1 MIMTKEIKIV
11 LICLA
16 VLVVFVTGFYF
27 YKSSVKLK
35 DVRSSNDV
43 IDKANKEIDSAQ
55 ITLTKVQLQTICEKL
70 FKAMD
75 GLGTDTDSI
84 YEAIGMAN
92 TRSDVLSII
101 ATFGVKDGETLS
113 EWLYGD
119 LSQNEI
125 NHLNSILASKNINY
139 QF

>member
-1 MIMTKEIKIV
+1 MTPKIKII

-16 VLVVFVTGFYF
+16 VVVVFVIGYYF
-27 YKSSVKLK
+27 YKSTTKLD
-35 DVRSSNDV
+35 DVRSSNEV
-43 IDKANKEIDSAQ
+43 IEKANKEIDASQ

-70 FKAMD
+70 YDAMD
-75 GLGTDTDSI
+75 GLGTDIDSV
-84 YEAIGMAN
+84 YDAIGMAN

-101 ATFGVKDGETLS
+101 ATFGVKDGESLS

-119 LSQNEI
+119 LSQKEI

>member
-1 MIMTKEIKIV
+1 MTPKIKII

-16 VLVVFVTGFYF
+16 VVVVFVIGYYF
-27 YKSSVKLK
+27 YKSTTKLD
-35 DVRSSNDV
+35 DVRSSNEV
-43 IDKANKEIDSAQ
+43 IEKANKEIDASQ

-70 FKAMD
+70 YDAMD
-75 GLGTDTDSI
+75 GLGTDIDSV
-84 YEAIGMAN
+84 YDAIGMAN

-101 ATFGVKDGETLS
+101 ATFGVKDGESLS

-119 LSQNEI
+119 LSQKEI

-139 QF
+139 KF